1 MEDIQKREE
10 IFDKKLYEFFDKIKK
25 MKNHDGNYEDELEKL
40 IDEKANNLDNAKEIR
55 INSFIH
61 KLRLHREKEK
71 FFSKFQNKK
80 LGYSS
85 PLIFTMNNFYPKKK
99 ILFRSNNINN
109 EDNLY
114 RTEYINKNDK

>member
-1 MEDIQKREE
+1 
-10 IFDKKLYEFFDKIKK
+10 

-85 PLIFTMNNFYPKKK
+85 PLIFTMNNFYQKKA
-99 ILFRSNNINN
+99 LFRNNNINN